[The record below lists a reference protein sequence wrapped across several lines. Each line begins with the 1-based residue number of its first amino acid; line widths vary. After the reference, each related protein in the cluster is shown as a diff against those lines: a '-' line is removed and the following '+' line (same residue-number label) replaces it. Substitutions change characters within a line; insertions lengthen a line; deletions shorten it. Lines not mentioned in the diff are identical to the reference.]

1 MAAMIE
7 NLTAKIASLEQ
18 QLAAQ
23 STAFEK
29 RLAQLEFHHKFAE
42 TNQMMGNMDFQ
53 VTRER
58 DELGQCLG
66 CPYGRRSAEAR
77 LDKEWKWKRPRMMKQ
92 GLEIEAL

>member
-7 NLTAKIASLEQ
+7 NLTAKTASLEQ

-53 VTRER
+53 VSVMHMDL
-58 DELGQCLG
+58 DEW
-66 CPYGRRSAEAR
+66 R
-77 LDKEWKWKRPRMMKQ
+77 LDECWR
-92 GLEIEAL
+92 